1 MVTAIKSRVFDY
13 FSKGHERTLKAR
25 KNVVLSLFYRGA
37 TVAIGLI
44 LVPLTINYINQTQYG
59 IWITLSSVISWFSF
73 FDIGLGNG
81 LKNKL
86 AESNALQKYDQS
98 VIYISTIYAAL
109 AVISASLFIL
119 FLIANQFI
127 DWQSILNSQNGDLNR
142 LAILVFGFFCLQ
154 FVFQIINTVLAA
166 FHATAKVSLLN
177 LIAQVFCV
185 AIIFILTKT
194 HTSSLLYL
202 AIAMA
207 GSRVAVQLFA
217 GVWFF
222 NNDYKKF
229 APRLSAVKFS
239 YMRSLLSTGGVFFI
253 LQIGALILYQ
263 TDNILITQLFGPA
276 DVTVF
281 SVAYKLFN
289 TFSLVFNIFLSPMWT
304 AYTDAY
310 TKGDFEWMKQ
320 NLNKTRKILLLLS
333 CASLVV
339 FVLSPYIFKIWLHG
353 KISVPFSVS
362 LSLFIS
368 TIMYNWLDMH
378 CIMLNGLHKVRIQV
392 YLYLFCFVVN
402 IPLAIFL
409 AKYFGIAGVTLSNIF
424 IYIIMGWILAIQC
437 DKILNKNAL
446 GLWNK

>member
-1 MVTAIKSRVFDY
+1 MVTALRARVSDY

-25 KNVVLSLFYRGA
+25 KNVVLSFFYRGVSVA
-37 TVAIGLI
+37 TGFI

-73 FDIGLGNG
+73 FDIGLANG

-98 VIYISTIYAAL
+98 VIYISTIYACL

-127 DWQSILNSQNGDLNR
+127 DWRLILNARSDDLNG
-142 LAILVFGFFCLQ
+142 LAILVFGFFCFQ
-154 FVFQIINTVLAA
+154 FVVQIINTVLTA

-177 LIAQVFCV
+177 MIAQVLCV
-185 AIIFILTKT
+185 VIIFILTKT

-202 AIAMA
+202 AIALA

-222 NNDYKKF
+222 NTDYKKV
-229 APRLSAVKFS
+229 APRLSAVRFS
-239 YMRSLLSTGGVFFI
+239 HMRSLLSTGGAFFI

-263 TDNILITQLFGPA
+263 TDNVLITQLFGPA

-281 SVAYKLFN
+281 NVAYKLFS
-289 TFSLVFNIFLSPMWT
+289 TFSLVFNIVLSPMWA

-310 TKGDFEWMKQ
+310 IKGDFEWMKQ
-320 NLNKTRKILLLLS
+320 NLNKTRKILALMSAAALI
-333 CASLVV
+333 V
-339 FVLSPYIFKIWLHG
+339 FLFSPYIFKIWLHG
-353 KISVPFSVS
+353 KVSVPFSVS

-368 TIMYNWLDMH
+368 TIMFNWLDMH

-392 YLYLFCFVVN
+392 YLYLFCFVFN
-402 IPLAIFL
+402 IPLGIFL

-424 IYIIMGWILAIQC
+424 IYIIMGSILAVQC
-437 DKILNKNAL
+437 DKILNKKAR
-446 GLWNK
+446 GLWNR